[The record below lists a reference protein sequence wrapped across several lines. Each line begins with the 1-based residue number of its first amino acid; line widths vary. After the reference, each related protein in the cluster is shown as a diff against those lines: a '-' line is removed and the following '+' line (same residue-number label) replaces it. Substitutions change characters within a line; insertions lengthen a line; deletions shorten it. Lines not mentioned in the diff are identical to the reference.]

1 MKNIWKE
8 NKTAVIVTG
17 SILFVAVGAVLAI
30 SLGSKVTPPD
40 PKKEPKK
47 TIKFLASK
55 DFSSMPMEDKQEYM
69 RKMRESGDRRMFR
82 NSQLTQEERTQLH
95 QNMRPVFRTMMKE
108 RMKKFFAMSKEE
120 QNKELDK
127 AIARMKERQA
137 QREARRRTNT
147 QSGTSTNSNSNNN
160 NNRRRWGGGNV
171 ASRMK
176 NRYENT
182 DPATRAQMIEY
193 RKAIRDRMQGKR

>member
-1 MKNIWKE
+1 
-8 NKTAVIVTG
+8 V
-17 SILFVAVGAVLAI
+17 
-30 SLGSKVTPPD
+30 GSKVTPPD

-55 DFSSMPMEDKQEYM
+55 DFSSMSMEDKQEYM
-69 RKMRESGDRRMFR
+69 RKMRTSGDRRMFR
-82 NSQLTQEERTQLH
+82 NSKLSQEERTQLH
-95 QNMRPVFRTMMKE
+95 QNMRPVFRAMMKE
-108 RMKKFFAMSKEE
+108 RMTKFFAMSREE

-127 AIARMKERQA
+127 AIARMKERRA
-137 QREARRRTNT
+137 QWEARRRATP
-147 QSGTSTNSNSNNN
+147 QSGNTTNNSSNNN
-160 NNRRRWGGGNV
+160 NNRRRGGGGNV

-193 RKAIRDRMQGKR
+193 RKAIRERMQGKR